1 MKTIPLIL
9 LFVAS
14 VALSGQI
21 EIDFSLPRAEVLMTE
36 FQGRDLVRFEGGN
49 VCFEEGYPNLP
60 GATYACVIP
69 QGTSLVNI
77 EVIIEEMVILD
88 GSFDIDPVRVQAFGE
103 ASEQPVETQY
113 FWMSNELFPASHV
126 VGISNGNKTGY
137 RIGGFTFVPFRY
149 YPPSG
154 ELAVITSAKLVATYE
169 ADQAVPFL
177 CLTANQTSVARQTL
191 ETWIHNPEMLEIWS
205 PSLREGRTGDTDWVV
220 IAADYFLNILDPLVS
235 HRQNLGATADAVS
248 VEWICD
254 NYPGYDTQEQ
264 IRNYLKDCYENRGLV
279 FILIVGEHNQPLET
293 VRISDIVMYGYGLHN
308 ISDLYYSDLDGT
320 WDGDGDHKYGELS
333 DGLDYY
339 SDIYVGRFPATNGSE
354 LSVMVAK
361 TIGYE
366 TDPPTGPWRTHAMLL
381 GALILPEYNYHGDV
395 QCDSILKRLP
405 EDWDVDVLLEDP
417 ETGWNPTNQIEIWNE
432 GLAFVEPASHGS
444 ERGLWWFEPVD
455 DMITN
460 SHISSMTNGDMLPF
474 IQSFGCMPGKI
485 TYNDCF
491 GEWLLKWP
499 DGGSI
504 ANRFN
509 SGLGWGNP
517 PEPGA
522 SVWPNIYLADL
533 LFTEGQYC
541 LGLCHGASKD
551 MVVPMTL
558 PMKEYALQELN
569 FFGDPLL
576 AFITRLTGVEEEQ
589 GGGSTSAL
597 RLGGIYPN
605 PFSSTAHISFE
616 LANAGEVTVD
626 VFDFSGRLI
635 EHVSEG
641 MLQAGGHSIQLG
653 SEALSSGVYFV
664 RVSVQGT
671 SATRRCVLIR

>member
-1 MKTIPLIL
+1 MKTIPLIV
-9 LFVAS
+9 LFITS

-36 FQGRDLVRFEGGN
+36 FQGRDLVRFEGGR
-49 VCFEEGYPNLP
+49 VCFEEGHPNLP
-60 GATYACVIP
+60 GVTYALVIP
-69 QGTSLVNI
+69 QGTSLVDV

-103 ASEQPVETQY
+103 APGQPVEAPY
-113 FWMSNELFPASHV
+113 FLTPDELIPASHV

-149 YPPSG
+149 YPPGG
-154 ELAVITSAKLVATYE
+154 ELEVITSAKLVVTYDV
-169 ADQAVPFL
+169 DQTVPL
-177 CLTANQTSVARQTL
+177 LRLTTSQVSVARQTL
-191 ETWIHNPEMLEIWS
+191 ETWIHNPEMLEIWA
-205 PSLREGRTGDTDWVV
+205 PSVRECRDGDTDWVV
-220 IAADYFLNILDPLVS
+220 IATEFFLGYLDELVS

-248 VEWICD
+248 IEWICD

-279 FILIVGEHNQPLET
+279 FVLIVGEHNQPLET
-293 VRISDIVMYGYGLHN
+293 VRISDIVQYGYGFYN
-308 ISDLYYSDLDGT
+308 ITDLYYSDLDGT

-339 SDIYVGRFPATNGSE
+339 SDLYVGRFPATYPSE
-354 LSVMVAK
+354 LSVMVSK

-366 TDPPTGPWRTHAMLL
+366 TSPPTGAWRTHAMLL
-381 GALILPEYNYHGDV
+381 GALILPEYHYHGDV
-395 QCDSILKRLP
+395 QCDSILKRIP

-417 ETGWNPTNQIEIWNE
+417 VTGWNPTNQIDIWNE
-432 GLAFVEPASHGS
+432 GLAFVEPASHGNAP
-444 ERGLWWFEPVD
+444 GLYWFQPVE
-455 DMITN
+455 DMLTN
-460 SHISSMTNGDMLPF
+460 NQISSMTNGGMLPF
-474 IQSFGCMPGKI
+474 IQAFGCLPGKI
-485 TYNDCF
+485 TYDDCF
-491 GEWLLKWP
+491 GEWLLKYP
-499 DGGSI
+499 NGGSI

-522 SVWPNIYLADL
+522 SVWMNIYLADL

-541 LGLCHGASKD
+541 LGLCHGTSKD
-551 MVVPMTL
+551 MLVPMSV

-589 GGGSTSAL
+589 GGGSPSAL
-597 RLGGIYPN
+597 QLNGIYPN
-605 PFSSTAHISFE
+605 PFSSTTHVSFG

-626 VFDFSGRLI
+626 VFDLSGRLI
-635 EHVSEG
+635 EQISG
-641 MLQAGGHSIQLG
+641 GLLQAGGHSIEFDG
-653 SEALSSGVYFV
+653 EALSSGVYFV
-664 RVSVQGT
+664 RVRVQGS
-671 SATRRCVLIR
+671 SATERCVLIR